1 MELRN
6 QSVQGFVWSVVEK
19 FGNRIFTFLI
29 FFTLATLLSPKVF
42 GVVAIVNSVLAF
54 VVIFVDQGFT
64 TAVVQ
69 KDNPTQEYLDTAFWG
84 NMAISVVLTLI
95 LYVCAPLLAT
105 LYEEPELTLYIR
117 VISASFIIGAISR
130 VQNALFIK
138 EMKFRLLA
146 IRRLIATL
154 TGGLT
159 GIYLAVMDFGVWSLI
174 CYQMASMLTMTIV
187 LSIQSRW
194 RPKWNFSLPAYK
206 ELLGYGVNV
215 LGNNLLFYSQLHLV
229 NLLIGYFLGTTSLGY
244 YSIANKVFVTFK
256 DIVIN
261 TFSRISLP
269 LFAKI
274 QHEERRRNSVFH
286 EIVAKVLLLIIP
298 ICIGLVFLF
307 PDIVP
312 LFLGPT
318 WIPSIPLVQI
328 LFLACALTVIPSFC
342 NDFFLGV
349 GLPKLSFRMNLA
361 NASIYLTLVLI
372 GTQLGL
378 IETTI
383 GVTVSFFLA
392 IPISLL
398 FLRTAMP
405 IQWGSLLRI
414 HGQAFLIGLFIA
426 AGMFGINTLIT
437 EISFVRAAIK
447 GCMLVIIYIAA
458 LSVIYPPF
466 YKEIKSY
473 FLTAYRTTLQ
483 FVSKQ

>member
-1 MELRN
+1 
-6 QSVQGFVWSVVEK
+6 
-19 FGNRIFTFLI
+19 
-29 FFTLATLLSPKVF
+29 
-42 GVVAIVNSVLAF
+42 
-54 VVIFVDQGFT
+54 
-64 TAVVQ
+64 
-69 KDNPTQEYLDTAFWG
+69 
-84 NMAISVVLTLI
+84 
-95 LYVCAPLLAT
+95 
-105 LYEEPELTLYIR
+105 
-117 VISASFIIGAISR
+117 
-130 VQNALFIK
+130 
-138 EMKFRLLA
+138 
-146 IRRLIATL
+146 
-154 TGGLT
+154 
-159 GIYLAVMDFGVWSLI
+159 
-174 CYQMASMLTMTIV
+174 
-187 LSIQSRW
+187 
-194 RPKWNFSLPAYK
+194 
-206 ELLGYGVNV
+206 V

-274 QHEERRRNSVFH
+274 QHEEKRRNSVFH

-318 WIPSIPLVQI
+318 WIPSIQLVQI

-361 NASIYLTLVLI
+361 NAGIYLTLVLI

-383 GVTVSFFLA
+383 GVAVSFFLA
-392 IPISLL
+392 IPVSLL
-398 FLRTAMP
+398 FLRTAMQV
-405 IQWGSLLRI
+405 QWGSLLRI

-426 AGMFGINTLIT
+426 AGMLGINTLIT
-437 EISFVRAAIK
+437 EISFLRAAIK

-473 FLTAYRTTLQ
+473 FLTACRTTLQ